1 MTATTLW
8 LQGFCY
14 RHAARWSL
22 ILTKTEKL
30 HLQYRWTWFSV
41 QVKNSPSLSVS
52 VNRTAH
58 AKMRTTTKSTGF
70 CCFGHVCI
78 CLCLWVWVCICLHL
92 GRCMCGVQ
100 QMCYY
105 TTSNNVIQCKCP
117 LIAASCDCC
126 CSLPL
131 KQCSNAP

>member
-1 MTATTLW
+1 MIFRAS
-8 LQGFCY
+8 QKF
-14 RHAARWSL
+14 S
-22 ILTKTEKL
+22 
-30 HLQYRWTWFSV
+30 FSV
-41 QVKNSPSLSVS
+41 SLSKQNSIRKNENYINWVLLFWARVHLPVS
-52 VNRTAH
+52 VGVGVYLSA
-58 AKMRTTTKSTGF
+58 
-70 CCFGHVCI
+70 
-78 CLCLWVWVCICLHL
+78 L

-131 KQCSNAP
+131 KQCSKAP